1 MAKNAI
7 KALVKGVIA
16 VLILIAISRLTAP
29 FTAVLPEYNLAFNV
43 FALVFVL
50 FMVIGQLFADTIFK
64 HILDVFSALFLIG
77 YLLYTFTTN
86 VLVINVENVTFIID
100 LQVILSIIMLLSLV
114 GFAKA
119 LLGLVNY
126 MVENVNSEKIKA

>member
-119 LLGLVNY
+119 LLELVNY